1 MKISKEAAIAIV
13 RAEALALSRGEAV
26 DQSWISK
33 IERLS
38 QLCQGQ
44 ARTHIAFLGTQILAK
59 CVNRNVDLYAIKPT
73 HAIGNDRAYSARSL
87 CHGVLVPLSAD
98 LGFHIGVT
106 GREPLNNQ
114 PYFRMTH
121 LGDQTP
127 VHSMS
132 TAAFDY
138 MLELVAE
145 LEQMNSET
153 QALIALRAFI
163 FVRSG
168 YQPRYGVSS
177 AAISVKPEEL
187 ASVIFTFVQENS
199 EHGRRA
205 QAAVAGLMDVAVGT
219 TRVVSGRINDPSR
232 DSPGDVC
239 IKAVQESDEW
249 EKAFEVRDKPV
260 SEGDVQIFGQKCVGM
275 GVREVALV
283 MLSTQQTQL
292 DILYLTRWAN
302 GLGIGLTLFYGW
314 EDIVGQA
321 LFWSE
326 LSKPEAAIQAV
337 EHIADRLVAIEA
349 SQEGVERWHS
359 LTSNT
364 ASNAN

>member
-1 MKISKEAAIAIV
+1 MNISKALAQEII
-13 RAEALALSRGEAV
+13 RAEALALSRGESA
-26 DQSWISK
+26 DQSWVDR
-33 IERLS
+33 IEHLS
-38 QLCQGQ
+38 QLCLGQ
-44 ARTHIAFLGTQILAK
+44 ARTHIAFIGTQILAK
-59 CVNRNVDLYAIKPT
+59 SVSRNVDLYAIKPK
-73 HAIGNDRAYSARSL
+73 HAVGNEQAYSARSL

-132 TAAFDY
+132 AAAFAY

-145 LEQMNSET
+145 LQRMETEEQ
-153 QALIALRAFI
+153 AKAALRAFI
-163 FVRSG
+163 SVRLG
-168 YQPRYGVSS
+168 YQPRYGISS
-177 AAISVKPEEL
+177 AAITVKPETL
-187 ASVIFTFVQENS
+187 ASVIFTFVQDNS
-199 EHGRRA
+199 ESGRRA
-205 QAAVAGLMDVAVGT
+205 QAAVAGLMDAAVGPE
-219 TRVVSGRINDPSR
+219 RVESGRINDPSR

-239 IKAVQESDEW
+239 IRDVHQPEIW

-260 SEGDVQIFGQKCVGM
+260 SVGDVQIFGQKCVDM

-283 MLSTQQTQL
+283 MLSTQQRPL
-292 DILYLTRWAN
+292 DALHLNDWAY

-321 LFWSE
+321 LFWSG
-326 LSKPEAAIQAV
+326 LPKPEAAVQAV
-337 EHIADRLVAIEA
+337 ENITERLIAIEA
-349 SQEGVERWHS
+349 SQEGVGLWQAF
-359 LTSNT
+359 TSDG
-364 ASNAN
+364 AQGME